1 MYAVLPFTIFLAP
14 PLVGFLADKMGSYT
28 RALILTL
35 IGSGIFHTVLLF
47 LPKVTEVEIMPSST
61 LFTFEGKF
69 TNFWGEIFVIDIFF
83 RDFGSFINLF
93 ASSPWAKS
101 FSPLRFY
108 VRTCSQPWNQCI
120 QNVSWNFKLGTL
132 KISETK

>member
-1 MYAVLPFTIFLAP
+1 MFIYTSFFFLALMYAVLPFTIFLAP

-47 LPKVTEVEIMPSST
+47 LPKVDEVEIMPSST
-61 LFTFEGKF
+61 LFTFKGKF
-69 TNFWGEIFVIDIFF
+69 TNFVIDIFF

-108 VRTCSQPWNQCI
+108 VRTC
-120 QNVSWNFKLGTL
+120 LLTTL
-132 KISETK
+132 KSMHSKCQLEF

>member
-47 LPKVTEVEIMPSST
+47 LPKVEVVEIMPSST

-69 TNFWGEIFVIDIFF
+69 TYFLGEIFVIDIFF

-93 ASSPWAKS
+93 ASSPWAKL
-101 FSPLRFY
+101 FSPLRLC
-108 VRTCSQPWNQCI
+108 VRA
-120 QNVSWNFKLGTL
+120 QNPEINAFKMSVGIL
-132 KISETK
+132 S

>member
-47 LPKVTEVEIMPSST
+47 LPKVEVVEIMPSST

-69 TNFWGEIFVIDIFF
+69 DFFGKILVIDIFF
-83 RDFGSFINLF
+83 FEIL
-93 ASSPWAKS
+93 AHSSICLLQVLGQNYFLPSGCA
-101 FSPLRFY
+101 Y
-108 VRTCSQPWNQCI
+108 VL
-120 QNVSWNFKLGTL
+120 KTL
-132 KISETK
+132 KSMHSKCQLEF

>member
-47 LPKVTEVEIMPSST
+47 LPKVKEVEIMPSST

-69 TNFWGEIFVIDIFF
+69 TNFLGGNFCDRHLFSRFWLLHQFVCF
-83 RDFGSFINLF
+83 
-93 ASSPWAKS
+93 KS
-101 FSPLRFY
+101 LGKIIFSPTVL
-108 VRTCSQPWNQCI
+108 RTCSQPWNQCI

>member
-47 LPKVTEVEIMPSST
+47 LPKVEVVEIMPSST

-69 TNFWGEIFVIDIFF
+69 DFLGENI
-83 RDFGSFINLF
+83 
-93 ASSPWAKS
+93 
-101 FSPLRFY
+101 
-108 VRTCSQPWNQCI
+108 C
-120 QNVSWNFKLGTL
+120 
-132 KISETK
+132 